1 MGQLRDRPYAAGNVN
16 SLHKAGA
23 VRVVVSRIRRH
34 FREFVDGDETLE
46 NSGHLVIELPIT
58 AAIRRRLFRM
68 EAKQARSQG
77 FDPEVDSGQ
86 QFLLL
91 VLD

>member
-1 MGQLRDRPYAAGNVN
+1 M
-16 SLHKAGA
+16 
-23 VRVVVSRIRRH
+23 
-34 FREFVDGDETLE
+34 
-46 NSGHLVIELPIT
+46 VIELPIT